1 MQTDLQYNQNL
12 LLPEKVLLTRARIHD
27 FYRKSNGKV
36 FISFSG
42 GKDSL
47 VVLNEV
53 RKLYPEVPCVFVDTG
68 LEYPEIRD
76 FVRTIPNVI
85 WLKPKLTFKAIIE
98 EYGYPVIS
106 KQQSRNLSDVQNAT
120 TRNQHTV
127 RLRLTGLTKN
137 GVKIKDS
144 SLKIPKKWLYLTSSN
159 IKFSDK
165 CCFYLKKHPIF
176 EYQKQTGRVPFIGT
190 MACESIARKR
200 AISRTGCN
208 VYSSQLKETK
218 SQPISFW
225 FNEDVWAY
233 IKMNNLEYSKI
244 YDLGEKRTG
253 CMFCMFGAHLEEEPN
268 RFQRMKKSHPKQYK
282 FCMDKLGLSNV
293 LKLLK
298 IKYE

>member
-68 LEYPEIRD
+68 FEYPEIRD